1 MSRFCRESECFLASA
16 ADESALVQDA
26 SYVEKVLDAELV
38 SSPLLFVQTLT
49 TRPVQSCWMI

>member
-1 MSRFCRESECFLASA
+1 VSRFCRESECFLASA

-38 SSPLLFVQTLT
+38 SSLLLVDI
-49 TRPVQSCWMI
+49 RVDD